1 MAAVF
6 DIETNGFLDVM
17 TKIHVLAYQREDM
30 EEPVFTHDYDEMRK
44 FFLTE
49 DVVIGHNIIRFDNP
63 AIEKLLGIKVN
74 CQVIDTLGLSWYLNH
89 ERDRHGLEWYGEDY
103 GIPKP
108 KVVDWDSLTPEDYA
122 HRCVEDVKINMRLWK
137 NLNYKL
143 GKLYSDEAGKQ
154 RLISYLNFK
163 LECAVLQEQ
172 MGWKLDVE
180 KATRYAGQLTVM
192 KEDKT
197 HQLAQIMPKK
207 INYKKVSRPK
217 LMHKKDGSLS
227 SRGEAWLDLLNQNG
241 QRETTQTINVI
252 ASTEVANPGSTDQVK
267 DWLWSLGWQP
277 ETYKFTRNKETGEE
291 KMIPQVRKDG
301 ELCNS
306 VKKLIEVD
314 SSVEVLEGLT
324 VLTHRLGIFTG
335 FLQSHRDGY
344 LRASIAGLTNT
355 LRFKHMKPLVNLPG
369 VDKVWGKEIRE
380 CLIAPDGYTLC
391 GADMVSLEDTT
402 KRHYMKP
409 LDPDYVAEM
418 SKEGF
423 DPHLDLAKHAG
434 VITQNDIDM
443 HNSGERSLKALRKN
457 YKVVNYSATYG
468 IGASKL
474 ARETGM
480 SLSEAANLLEAF
492 WSRNWS
498 VEAVAKTLEV
508 REVNG
513 SMWLKNPVSGFWYSL
528 RSDKDRF
535 STLNQGT
542 GVFCFDSWLAICIKN
557 GIKAIGQFHDEVIAL
572 VPNGQEEETATIM
585 KGAIQRLNTK
595 LALNV
600 PLDVDPQFGNNY
612 AEIH

>member
-137 NLNYKL
+137 SLNYKL
-143 GKLYSDEAGKQ
+143 GKLYSDEVGKQ

-163 LECAVLQEQ
+163 LECAALQEQ

-207 INYKKVSRPK
+207 VNYKKVSRPK
-217 LMHKKDGSLS
+217 LMYKKDGSLS
-227 SRGEAWLDLLNQNG
+227 SRGESWLDLLNQNG
-241 QRETTQTINVI
+241 QRETTQTINVV
-252 ASTEVANPGSTDQVK
+252 ASTEVANPNSTDQVK
-267 DWLWSLGWQP
+267 DWLWAMGWKP
-277 ETYKFTRNKETGEE
+277 ETYKFVRNKDTGEE
-291 KMIPQVRKDG
+291 KMIPQIRKDG

-314 SSVEVLEGLT
+314 ASVEVLEGLT

-335 FLQSHRDGY
+335 FLESHRDGY

>member
-137 NLNYKL
+137 SLNYKL

-163 LECAVLQEQ
+163 LECAALQEQ

-217 LMHKKDGSLS
+217 LMYKKDGSLS
-227 SRGEAWLDLLNQNG
+227 SRGESWLDLLNQNG
-241 QRETTQTINVI
+241 QRETTQTINVV
-252 ASTEVANPGSTDQVK
+252 ASTEVANPNSTDQVK
-267 DWLWSLGWQP
+267 DWLWAMGWKP
-277 ETYKFTRNKETGEE
+277 ETYKFVRNKDTGEE
-291 KMIPQVRKDG
+291 KMIPQIRKDG

-314 SSVEVLEGLT
+314 ASVEVLEGLT

-335 FLQSHRDGY
+335 FLESHRDGY

>member
-137 NLNYKL
+137 SLNYKL

-163 LECAVLQEQ
+163 LECAALQEQ

-335 FLQSHRDGY
+335 FLESHRDGY

>member
-122 HRCVEDVKINMRLWK
+122 HRCVEDVKINVRLWK

-163 LECAVLQEQ
+163 LECAALQEQ

-217 LMHKKDGSLS
+217 LMHKKDGGLS

-335 FLQSHRDGY
+335 FLESHRDGY

-557 GIKAIGQFHDEVIAL
+557 GIKSIGQFHDEVIAL

>member
-163 LECAVLQEQ
+163 LECAALQEQ

-207 INYKKVSRPK
+207 VNYKKVSRPK
-217 LMHKKDGSLS
+217 LMYKKDGSLS
-227 SRGEAWLDLLNQNG
+227 SRGESWLDLLNQNG

-277 ETYKFTRNKETGEE
+277 ETYKFARNKETGEE

-314 SSVEVLEGLT
+314 ASVEVLEGLT

-335 FLQSHRDGY
+335 FLESHRDGY

>member
-163 LECAVLQEQ
+163 LECAALQEQ

-314 SSVEVLEGLT
+314 ASVEVLEGLT

-335 FLQSHRDGY
+335 FLESHRDGY

>member
-122 HRCVEDVKINMRLWK
+122 HRCVEDVKINVRLWK
-137 NLNYKL
+137 SLNYKL

-335 FLQSHRDGY
+335 FLESHRDGY

>member
-30 EEPVFTHDYDEMRK
+30 EEPVFTHDYDEMRE

-163 LECAVLQEQ
+163 LECAALQEQ

-314 SSVEVLEGLT
+314 ASVEVLEGLT

-335 FLQSHRDGY
+335 FLESHRDGY

>member
-137 NLNYKL
+137 SLNYKL

-180 KATRYAGQLTVM
+180 KATRYAGQLAVM

-335 FLQSHRDGY
+335 FLESHRDGY

>member
-137 NLNYKL
+137 SLNYKL

-163 LECAVLQEQ
+163 LECAALQEQ

-180 KATRYAGQLTVM
+180 KATRYAGQLAVM

-227 SRGEAWLDLLNQNG
+227 SRGEAWLDLLKQNG

-335 FLQSHRDGY
+335 FLESHRDGY

>member
-137 NLNYKL
+137 SLNYKL
-143 GKLYSDEAGKQ
+143 GKLYSDEVGKQ

-163 LECAVLQEQ
+163 LECAALQEQ

-207 INYKKVSRPK
+207 VNYKKVSRPK
-217 LMHKKDGSLS
+217 LMYKKDGSLS
-227 SRGEAWLDLLNQNG
+227 SRGESWLDLLNQNG
-241 QRETTQTINVI
+241 QRETTQTINVV
-252 ASTEVANPGSTDQVK
+252 ASTEVANPNSTDQVK
-267 DWLWSLGWQP
+267 DWLWAMGWKP
-277 ETYKFTRNKETGEE
+277 ETYKFVRNKDTGEE
-291 KMIPQVRKDG
+291 KMIPQIRKDG

-314 SSVEVLEGLT
+314 ASVEVLEGLT

-335 FLQSHRDGY
+335 FLESHRDGY

-443 HNSGERSLKALRKN
+443 HNSGERSLKAP
-457 YKVVNYSATYG
+457 A
-468 IGASKL
+468 
-474 ARETGM
+474 
-480 SLSEAANLLEAF
+480 
-492 WSRNWS
+492 
-498 VEAVAKTLEV
+498 
-508 REVNG
+508 
-513 SMWLKNPVSGFWYSL
+513 
-528 RSDKDRF
+528 
-535 STLNQGT
+535 
-542 GVFCFDSWLAICIKN
+542 
-557 GIKAIGQFHDEVIAL
+557 
-572 VPNGQEEETATIM
+572 
-585 KGAIQRLNTK
+585 
-595 LALNV
+595 
-600 PLDVDPQFGNNY
+600 
-612 AEIH
+612 

>member
-137 NLNYKL
+137 SLNYKL

-207 INYKKVSRPK
+207 VNYKKVSRPK

-335 FLQSHRDGY
+335 FLESHRDGY

-557 GIKAIGQFHDEVIAL
+557 GVKAIGQFHDEVIAL

>member
-137 NLNYKL
+137 SLNYKL

-163 LECAVLQEQ
+163 LECAALQEQ

-314 SSVEVLEGLT
+314 ASVEVLEGLT

-335 FLQSHRDGY
+335 FLESHRDGY

-572 VPNGQEEETATIM
+572 VPNGQEEKTATIM